1 MGGRLSY
8 FLTQPALVMVKPSA
22 APSPWARLLLG
33 RGLGLSQHTWHC
45 MSDCRKS
52 PLQLSITPWTVSQDR
67 LSWWSLFWSS
77 VDSGL
82 SLGRDSLWLTLT
94 ETIKVL

>member
-1 MGGRLSY
+1 
-8 FLTQPALVMVKPSA
+8 MVKLSV
-22 APSPWARLLLG
+22 APSMWAGLLLG
-33 RGLGLSQHTWHC
+33 QDLGLSQRTWHC
-45 MSDCRKS
+45 TRDCRKS
-52 PLQLSITPWTVSQDR
+52 PLQLSITPWTASQDR

-94 ETIKVL
+94 ETIKAL